1 METEIKEQREKLK
14 NCSTKQLRRKVARY
28 PDMDKEVIAVA
39 SREEVMNWVLQ
50 LKGLTAGGSLPKKVV
65 ATETKVTTLDP
76 MQVLIAMQT
85 MMREE
90 RDQTMQLQREWE
102 QQEREERERLMQP
115 QIEERKGYRRRK
127 TESLDGIKTEK
138 TR

>member
-1 METEIKEQREKLK
+1 MSIARGFPK
-14 NCSTKQLRRKVARY
+14 NT
-28 PDMDKEVIAVA
+28 KEVYYGDRNKGATREVEEMFNRTVTKESCPI
-39 SREEVMNWVLQ
+39 SGHGRGGHSSGPREEVMNWVLQ

-90 RDQTMQLQREWE
+90 RDQTMQLQREKE
-102 QQEREERERLMQP
+102 QQEREERERLMQ
-115 QIEERKGYRRRK
+115 QQM
-127 TESLDGIKTEK
+127 
-138 TR
+138 